1 MAKKKTAKK
10 QKSVTRKVTKGHDP
24 SPPTP
29 SLNALVNALYEALHK
44 DGLDAVIDVLDFE
57 LHIHKLELKDQKQR
71 PGLLTTQQIMH
82 LSEKKSAPKK
92 KKKKK

>member
-10 QKSVTRKVTKGHDP
+10 QKSVKRKITKGNDP
-24 SPPTP
+24 SPLTP
-29 SLNALVNALYEALHK
+29 SLNDLVNALYEALYK
-44 DGLDAVIDVLDFE
+44 DGLDAVIDLLDFE
-57 LHIHKLELKDQKQR
+57 LHIHKLELEDQKQR

-82 LSEKKSAPKK
+82 LTEKKAAPKK